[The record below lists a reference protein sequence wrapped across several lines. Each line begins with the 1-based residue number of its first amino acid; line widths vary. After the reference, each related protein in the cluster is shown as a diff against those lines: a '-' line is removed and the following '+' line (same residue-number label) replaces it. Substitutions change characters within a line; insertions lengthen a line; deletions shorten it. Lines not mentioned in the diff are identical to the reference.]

1 MIFPNQRI
9 GTRLKSTHWYVR
21 AFVMQKAC
29 TGLWMWYYDEDKRIV
44 HKDNG
49 TQNLAVLKRMALN
62 IIRAND
68 TLCKE

>member
-1 MIFPNQRI
+1 
-9 GTRLKSTHWYVR
+9 
-21 AFVMQKAC
+21 MQKAC